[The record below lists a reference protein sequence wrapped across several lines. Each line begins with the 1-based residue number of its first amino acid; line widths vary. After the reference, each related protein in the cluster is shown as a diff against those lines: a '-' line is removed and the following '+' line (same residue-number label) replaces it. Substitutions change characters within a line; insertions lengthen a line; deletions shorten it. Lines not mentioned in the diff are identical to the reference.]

1 MVLILHSQ
9 EVSLP
14 TKKKVKAQTAVPKS
28 RDQSLIHSH
37 SYDSGLNL
45 GVNTP
50 FVRHASQQKGLVTS
64 TPADGMVGVDPPA
77 HMAAPTPILPQGIP
91 TSTRVH
97 GGGAAAV
104 KKVARDKS
112 KSQAAVVTKKQAIK
126 STGKRDK

>member
-1 MVLILHSQ
+1 MLHSQ
-9 EVSLP
+9 EVALP
-14 TKKKVKAQTAVPKS
+14 TKKKVKANTAAPKS

-37 SYDSGLNL
+37 LYDSGLNL

-50 FVRHASQQKGLVTS
+50 FVRHTSQQKGLVTS

-77 HMAAPTPILPQGIP
+77 HMAAPTPILPQGIS

-112 KSQAAVVTKKQAIK
+112 KSQAAVVMKKQTIK
-126 STGKRDK
+126 LTGKRPK

>member
-1 MVLILHSQ
+1 MVLMLHSQ
-9 EVSLP
+9 EVALP
-14 TKKKVKAQTAVPKS
+14 TKKKVKAQTAAPKS

-45 GVNTP
+45 GANTP
-50 FVRHASQQKGLVTS
+50 FVRHTSQQKGLVTS

-104 KKVARDKS
+104 KKVTRDKS
-112 KSQAAVVTKKQAIK
+112 KSQAAVVMKKQAIK
-126 STGKRDK
+126 STGKRHK